1 MRSALS
7 LLALSAL
14 VVTLTAGCAGPEEKL
29 GRGVRNTT
37 EIVRLGELRTTMEQT
52 AVWDSPSQAATT
64 GVVKGVD
71 LTLARTG
78 VGLYEIVTFPFPP
91 YHPVL
96 TKYLSP
102 NPPYPDNYRPDLP
115 NDPLYQTDQYIGY
128 SGGTWASF
136 IPGSQFEVLSQ

>member
-1 MRSALS
+1 MRSVLS

-14 VVTLTAGCAGPEEKL
+14 VATLTSGCAGPEEKL

-37 EIVRLGELRTTMEQT
+37 EIVRLGELRTSMEQT
-52 AVWDSPSQAATT
+52 AVWGSVPEAVTT
-64 GVVKGVD
+64 GVVQGVD
-71 LTLARTG
+71 KSIARTG

-102 NPPYPDNYRPDLP
+102 NPAYPSNYRPDMP
-115 NDPLYQTDQYIGY
+115 NDPLYQTDINVGY
-128 SGGTWASF
+128 SGGAWASW
-136 IPGSQFEVLSQ
+136 IPGSQFEVFGN